1 LVDWVYTNIKK
12 RPVLS
17 VPDALSTLEN
27 RMGDC
32 NEHSVLLA
40 ALARAVGIPTAVE
53 AGLVY
58 LTDRFYYH
66 AWNMVYIGEWISVD
80 ALFGQ
85 IPADVT
91 HLRFTSA
98 STHLPM
104 DLIGLIGKVKIHIM
118 EMDG

>member
-1 LVDWVYTNIKK
+1 
-12 RPVLS
+12 
-17 VPDALSTLEN
+17 
-27 RMGDC
+27 MGDC

-40 ALARAVGIPTAVE
+40 ALARSVGIPIAVE

-58 LTDRFYYH
+58 LKDRFYYH
-66 AWNMVYIGEWISVD
+66 AWNMVYVGKWISVD

-98 STHLPM
+98 STHISM
-104 DLIGLIGKVKIHIM
+104 DLIGLIGNVKIHIL